1 MLCFKS
7 IINYAGIRR
16 WLLVFAL
23 VTGYY
28 VAAFAQQPVKG
39 LVRDDAGKPLAGVTI
54 TVKGG
59 DLSTISNSSGEYE
72 INAADGSVLVF
83 TYVGMLSQEATV
95 KGKSLPVV
103 VLKQDVASLNEV
115 VVVGYG
121 SQKKATLSG
130 AVSTIKGADLLKAPS
145 TNISSLLGGRLP
157 GISSVQESGE
167 PGGDQ
172 AGLIIRGSRV
182 GVTYIVDGV
191 PRSINDID
199 PNDVE
204 SISVLKDGA
213 SAAVYGLQAA
223 GGVIIVTTKKGSG
236 SKPTINYTGTT
247 GVSLNANFPQFMN
260 GPQFAH
266 YYNMADMMDKLANGT
281 ITSRDQYV
289 PIFKK
294 SDVDMMLNGDPTDGW
309 DNVDYI
315 DKVFGTGRNTRHS
328 LSLQGSKDNVKYFTS
343 IGMQDQSGNIDNF
356 NFKRYNL
363 RANVSAQVA
372 KNITFDVGVAGAV
385 TDKQTPGYAA
395 GGTDANGYLGEQG
408 WFSIGKQTIAMH
420 PYLPVKYDGLYTGVP
435 PRNNSAIPNSPLA
448 AIYESGY
455 KKTNGIDIQTNLGL
469 TYSIP
474 WVQGLKLRAYGAY
487 DAWTTRNKNLD
498 IFFYM
503 NAVRLPDGTN
513 THQFVKMLDAK
524 GVTYNS
530 LGEGQTN
537 AQQLVSQTSLSFDR
551 KFGQHSV
558 DALVLSEVRDYK
570 SNSLSAYARNVMFP
584 ELPELG
590 LSTPANSP
598 IGGWSD
604 RSRSIGYVFRAK
616 YDFANKY
623 IAEVTGRYDGSYKFS
638 GNVEGKRWGFFPSAS
653 LAWRLSEE
661 SFMEKT
667 SSFLDDLKIRASVG
681 LLGNDNV
688 SAFSYLSTYSFG
700 SQLPLNGGLNNSMYT
715 SVIAN
720 PNLSW
725 EKTLSYNAGF
735 DASLW
740 KGRLIAEFDVFYTY
754 TYDILMSMSSGYPPS
769 MGGYYFTYENFG
781 KTDSK
786 GFELL
791 LKHQNTVKLG
801 GKALRYTIAP
811 NVSYATAK
819 WLRYNDSPNAPEMQK
834 VSGKKTG
841 IISGWVADGLFRSEK
856 EIDESAW
863 YGSRPNLGDI
873 KYKDLNGDGKI
884 DYQDRGLI
892 GRPNRPE
899 LMYGLNLGA
908 SWNGFDINA
917 QFTGGALFDVSLTGT
932 YYNGYDDNTIWTQTF
947 KEGANSPLF
956 LVENAYSI
964 DNPNGT
970 FPRITLSSTTHGG
983 DNGLASTFWFRN
995 GTYVRLKSAQLGY
1008 SIPESLTR
1016 RMGITRLRVFIEG
1029 SNIFTISGLPAGVDP
1044 ESPRV
1049 NNGYYPQQKIFTGG
1063 VTLTF

>member
-7 IINYAGIRR
+7 IIDHAGFRR
-16 WLLVFAL
+16 WLLVLAL

-28 VAAFAQQPVKG
+28 VTAFAQQPVKG
-39 LVRDDAGKPLAGVTI
+39 VIRDDTGKPLAGVTV
-54 TVKGG
+54 TVKNS
-59 DLSTISNSSGEYE
+59 DLSTVSNIIGEYE
-72 INAADGSVLVF
+72 LKAADGSVLVF
-83 TYVGMLSQEATV
+83 TFVGMASQEVTV
-95 KGKSLPVV
+95 KGKLLPAV
-103 VLKQDVASLNEV
+103 VLKKEAAALSEV

-121 SQKKATLSG
+121 SQKKAVVTG
-130 AVSTIKGADLLKAPS
+130 AVSTIKGGELLKAPA
-145 TNISSLLGGRLP
+145 TNLSSLLGGRLP

-167 PGGDQ
+167 PGSDQ

-182 GVTYIVDGV
+182 GVTYIVDGI

-236 SKPTINYTGTT
+236 TKPTINYTGTT
-247 GVSLNANFPQFMN
+247 GVSVNANFPRFMD

-266 YYNMADMMDKLANGT
+266 YYNMADMMDKMANGV
-281 ITSRDQYV
+281 ITDKSQYT
-289 PIFKK
+289 PIFSKA
-294 SDVDMMLNGDPTDGW
+294 DVEKMLNNDPTDGW
-309 DNVDYI
+309 DNVNYI
-315 DKVFGTGRNTRHS
+315 DKVFGNGRNTRHS
-328 LSLQGSKDNVKYFTS
+328 LSLQGSKDNVKYFAS
-343 IGMQDQSGNIDNF
+343 LGMQDQSGNIDNF

-363 RANVSAQVA
+363 RTNVSAQVA
-372 KNITFDVGVAGAV
+372 KNVTFDLGVAGAI
-385 TDKQTPGYAA
+385 TNKQTPGYVA
-395 GGTDANGYLGEQG
+395 GGTDANSYLGEQG
-408 WFSIGKQTIAMH
+408 WFSIAKQTIGMH
-420 PYLPVKYDGLYTGVP
+420 PYLPVQYNGLYTGVT

-455 KKTNGIDIQTNLGL
+455 KKTSGVDLQTNLGL
-469 TYSIP
+469 TYNLP

-487 DAWTTRNKNLD
+487 DAWTSRNKNLD
-498 IFFYM
+498 EFFYT

-513 THQFVKMLDAK
+513 AHQFVKMLDAK

-537 AQQLVSQTSLSFDR
+537 SQQLVGQGSLAFER
-551 KFGQHSV
+551 KFGLHGV
-558 DALVLSEVRDYK
+558 DAMVLAEARDYK
-570 SNSLSAYARNVMFP
+570 SNGLSAYARDVMFP

-604 RSRSIGYVFRAK
+604 RSRSVGYVFRAK
-616 YDFANKY
+616 YDYANKY
-623 IAEVTGRYDGSYKFS
+623 MAEFTGRYDGSYKFS
-638 GNVEGKRWGFFPSAS
+638 GNVDGKRWGFFPSAS
-653 LAWRLSEE
+653 LAWRISEE
-661 SFMEKT
+661 SFMMKP
-667 SSFLDDLKIRASVG
+667 SFLDDLKIRASVG

-688 SAFSYLSTYSFG
+688 SAYSYLSTYSFG
-700 SQLPLNGGLNNSMYT
+700 SQLPLNGELKNSMYT

-735 DASLW
+735 DASMW
-740 KGRLIAEFDVFYTY
+740 KGKLIAEFDVFYTY
-754 TYDILMSMSSGYPPS
+754 THDILMPMSSGYPPS

-791 LKHQNTVKLG
+791 LKYQNSVNVG
-801 GKALRYTIAP
+801 GKLLRYSIAP

-819 WLRYNDSPNAPEMQK
+819 WLKYNDSENAPEIQK

-841 IISGWVADGLFRSEK
+841 VISGWQADGLFRTEK
-856 EIDESAW
+856 EIDEAAW

-899 LMYGLNLGA
+899 LMYGLNLGG

-956 LVENAYSI
+956 LVQNAYSV

-995 GTYVRLKSAQLGY
+995 GTYVRLKSAQIGY

-1016 RMGITRLRVFIEG
+1016 KIGINKFRVFAEG
-1029 SNIFTISGLPAGVDP
+1029 SNIFTISGLPEGVDP

-1049 NNGYYPQQKIFTGG
+1049 NNGYYPQQRVFTGG